1 MLFEKTLRKKR
12 ISPFYAEMIAGLIY
26 NEILM
31 IAFII
36 FLVVVTWPIEFIW
49 TMVFLSLLLI
59 VFPLAALGDMRPA
72 AKRGFRLMKD
82 RKNKRTVTSDF
93 ILLDFDITFAS
104 YMFGGNQHPTFTH
117 LVYME
122 PCLRIAFFKAVS
134 VGTEVNPL
142 PQLRFYP
149 LELHFT
155 YRYKYRYK
163 DECEEMCNEFNQMV
177 DDRDSGKIK
186 MDFGER
192 PMPENVPVSNMCFY
206 LTYEKVNVLNKLFE
220 LVDPPEFRVT
230 FYEKSFVLISI
241 DPIPGREYPPE
252 ALECMEK
259 INAMYP

>member
-1 MLFEKTLRKKR
+1 MLFEKTLRKKK
-12 ISPFYAEMIAGLIY
+12 ISPFYAEIIAGLIY
-26 NEILM
+26 HETLALLFAPILLM
-31 IAFII
+31 LVWSRNYVWAIMLVLIS
-36 FLVVVTWPIEFIW
+36 LVVV
-49 TMVFLSLLLI
+49 
-59 VFPLAALGDMRPA
+59 PLAALGDMRPA
-72 AKRGFRLMKD
+72 AKRSFRLMKD

-93 ILLDFDITFAS
+93 IFLDFDITFAS
-104 YMFGGNQHPTFTH
+104 YMFGGDQHPTFTH
-117 LVYME
+117 IVYME
-122 PCLRIAFFKAVS
+122 PCLRIAFFKAVPA
-134 VGTEVNPL
+134 GTAVNPL

-163 DECEEMCNEFNQMV
+163 DKCEEMCNEFNQMV

-192 PMPENVPVSNMCFY
+192 PMPKNVPVSNMCFY
-206 LTYEKVNVLNKLFE
+206 LTYEKVNVLNRLFE

-230 FYEKSFVLISI
+230 FYEESGVFISI
-241 DPIPGREYPPE
+241 EPIPGRQYLSE